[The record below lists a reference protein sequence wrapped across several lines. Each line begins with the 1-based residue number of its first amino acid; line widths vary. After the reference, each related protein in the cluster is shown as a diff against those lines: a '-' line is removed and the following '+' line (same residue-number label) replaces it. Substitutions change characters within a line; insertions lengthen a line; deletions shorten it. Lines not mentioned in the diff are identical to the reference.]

1 MAKYKFSDIA
11 INSTVKK
18 KPTEEDKLTYL
29 GLEHLDSGCLQV
41 TRFGSEVAPI
51 GEKLIMKK
59 GDVLF
64 GKRRAYQKKVAIA
77 PFDGIFSAHGMVLRP
92 NENIINKEFFPFF
105 ISSDY
110 FLDAAIKIS
119 VGSLS
124 PTINW
129 STLKELEFELPRL
142 EKQNKLAKILWA
154 VEDTKKNCQE
164 SLDALIVLKK
174 SYLNEIFSN
183 PSEDINWTNST
194 FGEVFDFISTNNF
207 SRANMNVESG
217 SIHNIHYGD
226 IHVKYS
232 EILDVCDTPVPF
244 LNDDVNLS
252 KFKANDYCEN
262 GDIVIADTSEDYD
275 GVCKAVEV
283 INIGEEKILAGL
295 HTFHCR
301 PKKNLFVPGFL
312 GYIMNSP
319 YIHNQAVTLAAGI
332 KVYGV
337 SKKNLITIRI
347 PIPERMEQEKV
358 VGLLVEIDKQINSLK
373 IYLNNTNALQKK
385 ILRDE
390 VSEDVQ

>member
-129 STLKELEFELPRL
+129 ST
-142 EKQNKLAKILWA
+142 
-154 VEDTKKNCQE
+154 
-164 SLDALIVLKK
+164 
-174 SYLNEIFSN
+174 
-183 PSEDINWTNST
+183 
-194 FGEVFDFISTNNF
+194 
-207 SRANMNVESG
+207 
-217 SIHNIHYGD
+217 
-226 IHVKYS
+226 
-232 EILDVCDTPVPF
+232 
-244 LNDDVNLS
+244 
-252 KFKANDYCEN
+252 
-262 GDIVIADTSEDYD
+262 
-275 GVCKAVEV
+275 
-283 INIGEEKILAGL
+283 
-295 HTFHCR
+295 
-301 PKKNLFVPGFL
+301 
-312 GYIMNSP
+312 
-319 YIHNQAVTLAAGI
+319 
-332 KVYGV
+332 
-337 SKKNLITIRI
+337 
-347 PIPERMEQEKV
+347 
-358 VGLLVEIDKQINSLK
+358 
-373 IYLNNTNALQKK
+373 
-385 ILRDE
+385 
-390 VSEDVQ
+390 